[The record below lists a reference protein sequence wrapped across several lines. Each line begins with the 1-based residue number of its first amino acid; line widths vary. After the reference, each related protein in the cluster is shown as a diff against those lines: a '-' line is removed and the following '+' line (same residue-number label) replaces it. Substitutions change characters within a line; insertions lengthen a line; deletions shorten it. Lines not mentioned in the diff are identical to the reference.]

1 MRYLFF
7 DTETTG
13 LPKNYKAPYTDT
25 DNWPRVVQ
33 LSWLV
38 SENSQILK
46 ESDNIIKVDF
56 PIPEASSR
64 VHGITNEVSQ
74 AKGKALDQV
83 LEEFLADVENADAL
97 ICHNLNF
104 DLAIVQAELV
114 RQERDP
120 ILDKKMFCTMRSSVD
135 FCKLPG
141 NYGFKWPKL
150 EELYNICFQE
160 KLENAHDAM
169 VDVRATFR
177 CFDKLEK
184 DKVFVINPSQSEHL
198 SL

>member
-1 MRYLFF
+1 MKYLFF

-13 LPKNYKAPYTDT
+13 LPKNYKAAYTEL

-33 LSWLV
+33 LSWLIA
-38 SENSQILK
+38 ENSEVIK

-56 PIPEASSR
+56 PIPDESSR
-64 VHGITNEVSQ
+64 IHGITNEVSE
-74 AKGKALDQV
+74 ANGRDLVVVLDEI
-83 LEEFLADVENADAL
+83 LTDIDSSDVL
-97 ICHNLNF
+97 ICHNLSF
-104 DLAIVQAELV
+104 DLAILQSELL
-114 RQERDP
+114 RAGKNPEISKR
-120 ILDKKMFCTMRSSVD
+120 MFCTMKSAVD

-141 NYGFKWPKL
+141 NYGFKWPRL

-169 VDVRATFR
+169 VDVKATFR

-184 DKVFVINPSQSEHL
+184 EKVFQI
-198 SL
+198 

>member
-1 MRYLFF
+1 MKYLFF

-13 LPKNYKAPYTDT
+13 LPKNYKAPYTDL

-33 LSWLV
+33 LSWLI
-38 SENSQILK
+38 SENSEIVK
-46 ESDNIIKVDF
+46 ESDNVIKVDF
-56 PIPEASSR
+56 PIPVQSSN
-64 VHGITNEVSQ
+64 VHGITNEVSLE
-74 AKGKALDQV
+74 KGRELDTV
-83 LEEFLADVENADAL
+83 LDELLADIADVDYL
-97 ICHNLNF
+97 ICHNLSF
-104 DLAIVQAELV
+104 DLAILQSELL
-114 RQERDP
+114 RAGKTHE
-120 ILDKKMFCTMRSSVD
+120 ISKKMFCTMKSSVQY
-135 FCKLPG
+135 CKLPG

-184 DKVFVINPSQSEHL
+184 DNVFQL
-198 SL
+198 

>member
-1 MRYLFF
+1 MKYLFF

-13 LPKNYKAPYTDT
+13 LPKNFKAPYTDL

-38 SENSQILK
+38 SENSDVLT

-56 PIPEASSR
+56 PIPEVSAKI
-64 VHGITNEVSQ
+64 HGITNEVSL
-74 AKGKALDQV
+74 AKGRDLNDVLDEILV
-83 LEEFLADVENADAL
+83 AIEDADVL
-97 ICHNLNF
+97 VCHNLSF
-104 DLAIVQAELV
+104 DLAILQAELM
-114 RQERDP
+114 RAGKNHG
-120 ILDKKMFCTMRSSVD
+120 ISKKMFCTMKSAVD
-135 FCKLPG
+135 YCKLPG

-184 DKVFVINPSQSEHL
+184 ENIFRP
-198 SL
+198 

>member
-1 MRYLFF
+1 MKYLFF

-13 LPKNYKAPYTDT
+13 LPKNYKAPYTDL

-33 LSWLV
+33 LSWLI
-38 SENSQILK
+38 SEDSNIIK

-56 PIPEASSR
+56 PIPVQSSN
-64 VHGITNEVSQ
+64 VHGITNEVSR
-74 AKGKALDQV
+74 AKGKELNTV
-83 LEEFLADVENADAL
+83 MGEFLNDVADADVL
-97 ICHNLNF
+97 VCHNLSF
-104 DLAIVQAELV
+104 DLAIVQSELL
-114 RQERDP
+114 RGGLNPE
-120 ILDKKMFCTMRSSVD
+120 LDKKMFCTMKSAVD

-150 EELYNICFQE
+150 EELYDICFQE

-169 VDVRATFR
+169 VDVKATFR

-184 DKVFVINPSQSEHL
+184 EKVFVI
-198 SL
+198 

>member
-1 MRYLFF
+1 MKYLFF

-13 LPKNYKAPYTDT
+13 LPKNYKAPYTDL

-38 SENSQILK
+38 SENSEIIK
-46 ESDNIIKVDF
+46 ESDNIVKVNF
-56 PIPEASSR
+56 PIPEASSK
-64 VHGITNEVSQ
+64 VHGITNEVSE
-74 AKGKALDQV
+74 AKGKPLNNILA
-83 LEEFLADVENADAL
+83 EFLNDVQEADFL
-97 ICHNLNF
+97 ICHNLSF
-104 DLAIVQAELV
+104 DMAIVQSELL
-114 RQERDP
+114 RADLNPE
-120 ILDKKMFCTMRSSVD
+120 LNKKMFCTMKSAVQY
-135 FCKLPG
+135 CKLPG

-169 VDVRATFR
+169 VDVKATFR

-184 DKVFVINPSQSEHL
+184 DKVFVL
-198 SL
+198 R

>member
-1 MRYLFF
+1 MKYLFF

-13 LPKNYKAPYTDT
+13 LPKNYRAPYTDL

-38 SENSQILK
+38 SEDSKILK

-56 PIPEASSR
+56 PIPVESSR
-64 VHGITNEVSQ
+64 VHGITNEVSE
-74 AKGKALDQV
+74 AKGRDLSVVLD
-83 LEEFLADVENADAL
+83 EILADIETVDFL
-97 ICHNLNF
+97 ICHNLSF
-104 DLAIVQAELV
+104 DLAILQSELL
-114 RQERDP
+114 RAHKNHEISTKQ
-120 ILDKKMFCTMRSSVD
+120 FCTMKSSVD

-141 NYGFKWPKL
+141 NYGFKCPKL
-150 EELYNICFQE
+150 EQLYQICFQE

-169 VDVRATFR
+169 VDVKASFR

-184 DKVFVINPSQSEHL
+184 ERVFRL
-198 SL
+198 S